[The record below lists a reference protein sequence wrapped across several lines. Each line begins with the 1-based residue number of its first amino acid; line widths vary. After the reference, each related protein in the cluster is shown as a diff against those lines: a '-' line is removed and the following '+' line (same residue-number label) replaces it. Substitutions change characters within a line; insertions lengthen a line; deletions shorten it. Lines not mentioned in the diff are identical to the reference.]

1 MAWPGVL
8 AEVKPG
14 NSSLRLYGGAAFE
27 RVLDEFRAAACSLD
41 CPPVSREK
49 VSPAH
54 IQVQSA
60 VLNNFEG
67 SACLLD

>member
-1 MAWPGVL
+1 MPAWPGVT

-41 CPPVSREK
+41 CPAVSREK
-49 VSPAH
+49 ASIDAHAWPAVS
-54 IQVQSA
+54 
-60 VLNNFEG
+60 N
-67 SACLLD
+67 